1 MRKHKYIEDYEE
13 FLEIIRNISRES
25 EYGSPII
32 VEGEKDLQALRAVG
46 VKGTI
51 IVYKSR
57 EELLHMI
64 DSIKPI
70 RVILLLDLDCE
81 GIKKTLYLM
90 KLLEGFVKN
99 VDLTY
104 WNMLRKFRKFGLT
117 TIESIPRILERM
129 VNK

>member
-1 MRKHKYIEDYEE
+1 MRKHKYTEDYEE
-13 FLEIIRNISRES
+13 LLEIIGRIARES

-32 VEGEKDLQALRAVG
+32 VEGEKDVEALRAVG

-51 IVYKSR
+51 MVYKSR

-64 DSIKPI
+64 DSMKPVH
-70 RVILLLDLDCE
+70 VILLFDLDYE
-81 GIKKTLYLM
+81 GVKKTLYLR
-90 KLLEGFVKN
+90 KLLEGLVKN
-99 VDLTY
+99 IDLTY

-117 TIESIPRILERM
+117 TIESIPRILDRM

>member
-99 VDLTY
+99 VT
-104 WNMLRKFRKFGLT
+104 K
-117 TIESIPRILERM
+117 
-129 VNK
+129 V